1 MFGNKNN
8 KVNKINE
15 SDFYNIKY
23 LEKFKS
29 DFSKIS
35 LKDKK
40 NVSILFIDDLG
51 FDVEP
56 LKQLGYKDVDVL
68 LEFNDIKS
76 VQPYDIIFCD
86 INDVAKKHFPVGQ
99 GAELASTIKRM
110 YPDKYVVIFSA
121 QNHKNSFYKYYEDV
135 DDVIDKTSGYGI
147 FCNVIDKYI
156 NIQNDPI
163 EYWGYIEKRMY
174 KQKINNVV
182 ISKMEHYY
190 VSSLIDKKNYYKK
203 QKFLDENSLVFVS
216 SFIEL
221 FASIV
226 QLYLSFIK

>member
-76 VQPYDIIFCD
+76 VQPYDIIF
-86 INDVAKKHFPVGQ
+86 
-99 GAELASTIKRM
+99 
-110 YPDKYVVIFSA
+110 
-121 QNHKNSFYKYYEDV
+121 
-135 DDVIDKTSGYGI
+135 
-147 FCNVIDKYI
+147 
-156 NIQNDPI
+156 
-163 EYWGYIEKRMY
+163 
-174 KQKINNVV
+174 
-182 ISKMEHYY
+182 
-190 VSSLIDKKNYYKK
+190 
-203 QKFLDENSLVFVS
+203 
-216 SFIEL
+216 
-221 FASIV
+221 
-226 QLYLSFIK
+226 